1 MIPIG
6 HILIFTSLLLAIGIY
21 GALTRRNTIGILMSI
36 ELIFN
41 SACLNFAVFTKYLFP
56 QALSGYV
63 FVLFIITVAAAEV
76 AIGLALLIN
85 IYRYMG
91 NIDVERISIMKG

>member
-1 MIPIG
+1 MIPIE
-6 HILIFTSLLLAIGIY
+6 HILIFSSLLLSIGIY

-41 SACLNFAVFTKYLFP
+41 SACLNFVIFTKYLFP
-56 QALSGYV
+56 QVLSGYV
-63 FVLFIITVAAAEV
+63 FILFIITVAAAEV

-85 IYRYMG
+85 IYRYAG
-91 NIDVERISIMKG
+91 NIDVDHINIMKG